1 MIINKQWLKK
11 NKACTEGYQWFIQRY
26 KGDTDVCELLT
37 ALAKDNRFFWT
48 RWVFQHLELP
58 KEVYIKTAIYCAEL
72 VLPLFEKKYPKDAR
86 PRKAIQVAKNWL
98 KNPNNKTAAAAYA
111 AAANATD
118 AAYAA
123 ANATDDT
130 AYAAYAAAYAA
141 YAAANAANAANA
153 AYAATYAA
161 YAADDTVNAAA
172 YATYAANTANIRNK
186 ITKYMCKV
194 VKAAKEDK

>member
-111 AAANATD
+111 AAN
-118 AAYAA
+118 
-123 ANATDDT
+123 
-130 AYAAYAAAYAA
+130 AAYAAAYAA